1 MASMIGSDLR
11 MITFDLTKAGRRLEP
26 AIFNGAHLFAQD
38 EIPVRGQLQIKNGHL
53 LCIRHSDVPIG
64 LATLWDV
71 HDCGKIFLPTTRLPE
86 RDKPYNLAVELAR
99 ARLLR
104 INHKREEWGM
114 ADPKLNE
121 EHLEQIDNALDN
133 FIKALC
139 CLDEPQKAAQLADQA
154 LVLAL
159 KGGEAMTLA
168 HAKIFLE
175 RRALAQGFG
184 RHAFGCCLDP
194 LRMKDLDYRNHVKEN
209 FHFVTIPIS
218 WRQLQPEEH
227 KLQFEL
233 LDECVQ
239 WLNRN
244 RIAVK
249 VGPLVGFAPAYLP
262 DWLYIWENDFE
273 QVREM
278 AYDFV
283 TAVVNRY
290 GSKVQAWDV
299 ISGMNAENCFK
310 FTFEQ
315 IIEMTRSVALAAKR
329 SSPRSL
335 VLVEITEPW
344 GEYYAQNQRTV
355 PPIIYADMVG
365 QSGVPF
371 DGFGIKLRF
380 GRGSAGM
387 RARDLLD
394 ISSLLDRFAIFQKK
408 VHLAAVQVPSEIDPR
423 DANAK
428 APDPGYWQGPWKPDI
443 QAQWLALIYQ
453 IALSK
458 PFVETVT
465 WNDLADN
472 PKGILA
478 AGGLMTQDLQPKPA
492 LLRLQQLKGR
502 LVRSTPRPRPKTAP

>member
-1 MASMIGSDLR
+1 MIR
-11 MITFDLTKAGRRLEP
+11 FDLSKAGRKLEP
-26 AIFNGAHLFAQD
+26 ALFNGAHLFAQD
-38 EIPVRGQLQIKNGHL
+38 EIPVRGQLQLKNGHL
-53 LCIRHSDVPIG
+53 LCIRQSDVPIG

-71 HDCGKIFLPTTRLPE
+71 PDFGRIFLPTTRLPE
-86 RDKPYNLAVELAR
+86 REAPYNLAVELAR

-104 INHKREEWGM
+104 ISHKRGEWGM
-114 ADPKLNE
+114 TDPKLAD
-121 EHLEQIDNALDN
+121 EHLEQIDKALEM
-133 FIKALC
+133 FIQALC
-139 CLDEPQKAAQLADQA
+139 CLDEPQQAAQLAEEA
-154 LVLAL
+154 LASAL
-159 KGGEAMTLA
+159 KGGEAMTMA

-175 RRALAQGFG
+175 RRNLAQGFG
-184 RHAFGCCLDP
+184 RHTFGCCLDP
-194 LRMKDLDYRNHVKEN
+194 SRMKDLEYRKHIKDN

-218 WRQLQPEEH
+218 WRQLQPKEH
-227 KLQFEL
+227 ELEFEL

-244 RIAVK
+244 RVAVK

-283 TAVVNRY
+283 TAVVSRY
-290 GSKVQAWDV
+290 GNKVQAWDV

-315 IIEMTRSVALAAKR
+315 IIEMTRSAALAAKR
-329 SSPRSL
+329 ASPRSL
-335 VLVEITEPW
+335 VLIEITEPW

-355 PPIIYADMVG
+355 PPIIYADMIG

-380 GRGSAGM
+380 GRATAGM

-394 ISSLLDRFAIFQKK
+394 ISSLLDRFALFQKQ
-408 VHLAAVQVPSEIDPR
+408 VHLASVQVPSAADPR
-423 DANAK
+423 DGNGK
-428 APDPGYWQGPWKPDI
+428 TPGSGYWHGPWNQDI
-443 QAQWLALIYQ
+443 QAAWLAQIYQ

-458 PFVETVT
+458 PFVDTVT
-465 WNDLADN
+465 WQDLADN
-472 PKGILA
+472 PQGILLS
-478 AGGLMTQDLQPKPA
+478 GGLMTQDLQPKA
-492 LLRLQQLKGR
+492 SLLRLQQLKAQ
-502 LVRSTPRPRPKTAP
+502 LVRATRPHPRPAPDASS